1 MMPEPSP
8 RKPLGILGI
17 LLLIAVWAFIVASFS
32 KTVGN
37 WHIAAQSIFY
47 LIAGTA
53 WIIPLGPLLRWM
65 EGGKWRE

>member
-1 MMPEPSP
+1 MIPEPSP
-8 RKPLGILGI
+8 RKPAGILGI
-17 LLLIAVWAFIVASFS
+17 LVLITVWVVVVASFS
-32 KTVGN
+32 SHVGS
-37 WHIAAQSIFY
+37 WPIWGQSAFY

>member
-1 MMPEPSP
+1 MIPEPSA
-8 RKPLGILGI
+8 RKPFGILGI
-17 LLLIAVWAFIVASFS
+17 LLLISVWVIIVASFS
-32 KTVGN
+32 GLVGK
-37 WHIAAQSIFY
+37 WHIAAQSLFY